1 MKRMFS
7 LFLALLLL
15 AGCAQK
21 EESSSS
27 VSLLAGETVSGIITK
42 VNGNEITLDLVTL
55 ASDRGVRGGGGE
67 APGDGEEAPS
77 EEPPALGDG
86 EEAPSGEL
94 PAIGDGGEAPSG
106 ERPSFGD
113 GAQQGERP
121 DRGNRE
127 GRGEGRGSGG
137 EDQGGAPSG
146 LPQGAGE
153 PPGGE
158 LPQGLPSF
166 EGAAGSGGSQK
177 SYTRTG
183 ETALYQIPVGA
194 TVLTLTGTSRG
205 FNSLTTDLLVTITFR
220 EDGVTPGQVQVI
232 QSLS

>member
-1 MKRMFS
+1 MKRIFP

-55 ASDRGVRGGGGE
+55 ASERGVRGSGGE

-77 EEPPALGDG
+77 EEPPAFGDG

-113 GAQQGERP
+113 GNSRGERP
-121 DRGNRE
+121 SGGNRE

-146 LPQGAGE
+146 LAQG
-153 PPGGE
+153 GGE